1 MLRISKIN
9 PTVATEV
16 VAMKPILFRG
26 AEIWDGSGA
35 AASPGDVLVEGKRI
49 KAIVHAP
56 ERLAVD
62 GATVIEARGRTLMP
76 GLVEGHAHISFG
88 GAVNDSDLGNIP
100 PEEHVLLTVRNART
114 LLDHGFTS
122 AYSAATS
129 KLRLDVVIRNA
140 VNAGQFPGPRI
151 RAGSPEITVT
161 GGLGDERKAHM
172 YFESFGLIADGV
184 EEITKAVRLCCREGV
199 DNIKLNISG
208 DDLSP
213 AAHGGLTVMTQ
224 KEIQTAVNVARDF
237 GKKVNCHA
245 RAAESVK
252 RAVRCGID
260 VIYHCESAD
269 EEAIDMLESVKDRI
283 FVGPAIGIIYSTLYE
298 GEKFG
303 FYRDS
308 EVGRKMQRTI
318 DTTAAVYTELRKR
331 GVRVLIGGD
340 YGFAQSPQGDN
351 ARDLKHF
358 VNLLGF
364 SPSEALQC
372 GTRIGGQVMGMG
384 NELGQIKEGYIA
396 DLLLVDGDPLND
408 LDLVVHEKNLHVI
421 MKEGSL
427 YKDISVTSTHEQT
440 GQADLVRR

>member
-1 MLRISKIN
+1 MR
-9 PTVATEV
+9 
-16 VAMKPILFRG
+16 PILFRD
-26 AEIWDGSGA
+26 ASIWDGTGA
-35 AASPGDVLVEGKRI
+35 DAFPGDVRVEGARI
-49 KAIVHAP
+49 NAIARKP

-62 GATVIEARGRTLMP
+62 GAMVIEARGRTLMP

-88 GAVNDSDLGNIP
+88 GAINDSDLGNIP
-100 PEEHVLLTVRNART
+100 PEEHMLLTVRNAKT

-129 KLRLDVVIRNA
+129 KLRLDVVMRNA
-140 VNAGQFPGPRI
+140 INAGELPGPRM

-172 YFESFGLIADGV
+172 YYESFGLIADGKD
-184 EEITKAVRLCCREGV
+184 EIRRAVRLCCREGV

-213 AAHGGLTVMTQ
+213 AAHGGLTVMSEE
-224 KEIQTAVNVARDF
+224 EIQTAVGVARDF
-237 GKKVNCHA
+237 GKRVNCHA
-245 RAAESVK
+245 RAAEAVK
-252 RAVRCGID
+252 RAVRNGID

-269 EEAIDMLESVKDRI
+269 EEAIDLLESVKDRI
-283 FVGPAIGIIYSTLYE
+283 FVGPAIGIIYCTLYE
-298 GEKFG
+298 GERFG

-351 ARDLKHF
+351 ARDLQHF

-364 SPSEALQC
+364 TPSEALQC

-384 NELGQIKEGYIA
+384 SELGQIKEGFIA
-396 DLLLVDGDPLND
+396 DLLLVDGDPLKD
-408 LDLVVHEKNLHVI
+408 LDLVVREKNLHVI

-427 YKDISVTSTHEQT
+427 HKDISAAGARESTMA
-440 GQADLVRR
+440 AD

>member
-1 MLRISKIN
+1 MNR
-9 PTVATEV
+9 V
-16 VAMKPILFRG
+16 LFRG
-26 AEIWDGSGA
+26 ANVWDGSGA
-35 AASPGDVLVEGKRI
+35 AAFPADVLVEGRRI
-49 KAIVHAP
+49 KTIARAPNPLAADGAIVI
-56 ERLAVD
+56 D
-62 GATVIEARGRTLMP
+62 ARGRTLMP

-100 PEEHVLLTVRNART
+100 PEEHVLLTVRNAKT

-140 VNAGQFPGPRI
+140 VNRGEFPGPRI
-151 RAGSPEITVT
+151 RAASPEITVT

-172 YFESFGLIADGV
+172 YYESFGMIADGT
-184 EEITKAVRLCCREGV
+184 EEIKKVVRLCCREGV
-199 DNIKLNISG
+199 DNIKVNISG

-213 AAHGGLTVMTQ
+213 AAHGGLTVMREEEVQ
-224 KEIQTAVNVARDF
+224 MAVNVARDF

-245 RAAESVK
+245 RSAGSVK
-252 RAVRCGID
+252 RAVRCGVD

-298 GEKFG
+298 GEQFG
-303 FYRDS
+303 FHRDS
-308 EVGRKMQRTI
+308 EIGRQMQRVI
-318 DTTAAVYTELRKR
+318 DTTAAVYKELRKR
-331 GVRVLIGGD
+331 GVRILIGGD
-340 YGFAQSPQGDN
+340 YGFAQTPQGDN

-358 VNLLGF
+358 VDLLGF

-372 GTRIGGQVMGMG
+372 GTRIGGQVMGLG
-384 NELGQIKEGYIA
+384 EELGEVKEGYLA
-396 DLLLVDGDPLND
+396 DLLLVDGDPLED

-427 YKDISVTSTHEQT
+427 YKDCSATAKLEHTAVPQLEEVGS
-440 GQADLVRR
+440 RN

>member
-1 MLRISKIN
+1 MNR
-9 PTVATEV
+9 V
-16 VAMKPILFRG
+16 LFRN
-26 AEIWDGSGA
+26 ASVWDGSGA
-35 AASPGDVLVEGKRI
+35 AAFPADVLVEGTRI
-49 KAIVHAP
+49 KTIAHAP
-56 ERLAVD
+56 HRLAAE

-100 PEEHVLLTVRNART
+100 PEEHMLLTARNAKT
-114 LLDHGFTS
+114 LLNHGFTS

-140 VNAGQFPGPRI
+140 VNAGEFPGPRI
-151 RAGSPEITVT
+151 RAASPEITVT

-172 YFESFGLIADGV
+172 YYESFGLIADGK
-184 EEITKAVRLCCREGV
+184 EEIAKAVRLCCREGV
-199 DNIKLNISG
+199 DNIKVNISG

-213 AAHGGLTVMTQ
+213 AAHGGLTVMR
-224 KEIQTAVNVARDF
+224 EEEVQTAVNIARDF

-252 RAVRCGID
+252 RAIRCGVD

-269 EEAIDMLESVKDRI
+269 EEAIDMLEAAKDRI
-283 FVGPAIGIIYSTLYE
+283 FVGPAIGIIYCTLYE

-303 FYRDS
+303 FHRDS

-364 SPSEALQC
+364 SPNEALQC
-372 GTRIGGQVMGMG
+372 GTRIGGQVMGLG
-384 NELGQIKEGYIA
+384 DELGQVKEGYLA
-396 DLLLVDGDPLND
+396 DLLLVDGDPLED
-408 LDLVVHEKNLHVI
+408 LDRVVHEKNLHVI

-427 YKDISVTSTHEQT
+427 YKDHSAAGVQEHPVA
-440 GQADLVRR
+440 AD

>member
-1 MLRISKIN
+1 MQ
-9 PTVATEV
+9 
-16 VAMKPILFRG
+16 PILFRG
-26 AEIWDGSGA
+26 ASVWDGSGSNA
-35 AASPGDVLVEGKRI
+35 FPADVLVEGNRI
-49 KAIVHAP
+49 KAIARKP
-56 ERLAVD
+56 ERVTAD
-62 GATVIEARGRTLMP
+62 GAIVIEAKGRTLMP

-100 PEEHVLLTVRNART
+100 PEEHMLLTARNAKT

-140 VNAGQFPGPRI
+140 INAGEFPGPRM

-172 YFESFGLIADGV
+172 YYESFGLIADGKD
-184 EEITKAVRLCCREGV
+184 EIRKAVRLCCREGV

-213 AAHGGLTVMTQ
+213 AAHGGLTVMSEE
-224 KEIQTAVNVARDF
+224 EIATAVSVARDF
-237 GKKVNCHA
+237 GKRVNCHA

-252 RAVRCGID
+252 RAIRNGID

-269 EEAIDMLESVKDRI
+269 EEAIDMLESAKDRI
-283 FVGPAIGIIYSTLYE
+283 FVGPAIGIIYCTLYE

-318 DTTAAVYTELRKR
+318 DSTAAVYTELRKR
-331 GVRVLIGGD
+331 GVRILIGGD

-351 ARDLKHF
+351 ARDLQHF

-384 NELGQIKEGYIA
+384 SELGQIKEGFIA
-396 DLLLVDGDPLND
+396 DLLLVDGDPLTN
-408 LDLVVHEKNLHVI
+408 LDLVVREKNLHVI
-421 MKEGSL
+421 MKDGVL
-427 YKDISVTSTHEQT
+427 YKDASATSVLEHAIA
-440 GQADLVRR
+440 AD

>member
-1 MLRISKIN
+1 
-9 PTVATEV
+9 
-16 VAMKPILFRG
+16 MKPVLLRG
-26 AEIWDGSGA
+26 ASIWDGSGA
-35 AASPGDVLVEGKRI
+35 ATFPGDVLIEGSRI
-49 KAIVHAP
+49 KAVAPAP
-56 ERLAVD
+56 ERLAVS
-62 GATVIEARGRTLMP
+62 GTTVIEARGRTLMP

-100 PEEHVLLTVRNART
+100 PEEHVLLTVRNAKT

-140 VNAGQFPGPRI
+140 VNAGEFPGPRI

-172 YFESFGLIADGV
+172 YFESFGLLADGV

-213 AAHGGLTVMTQ
+213 AAHGGLTVMTE
-224 KEIQTAVNVARDF
+224 KEIQTAVSVARDF
-237 GKKVNCHA
+237 GKRVNCHA

-269 EEAIDMLESVKDRI
+269 AEAIDLLESAKDRI

-358 VNLLGF
+358 VDLLGF

-384 NELGQIKEGYIA
+384 DELGQIKNGYIA
-396 DLLLVDGDPLND
+396 DLLLIDGDPLKD

-421 MKEGSL
+421 MKEGLL
-427 YKDISVTSTHEQT
+427 YKDISVTSTHE
-440 GQADLVRR
+440 

>member
-1 MLRISKIN
+1 MNR
-9 PTVATEV
+9 V
-16 VAMKPILFRG
+16 LFRG
-26 AEIWDGSGA
+26 ASVWDGSGA
-35 AASPGDVLVEGKRI
+35 PAFLADVLVEGSRI
-49 KAIVHAP
+49 KTIARAP
-56 ERLAVD
+56 DRLATD

-100 PEEHVLLTVRNART
+100 PEEHMLLTARNAKT

-140 VNAGQFPGPRI
+140 VNAGEFPGPRI

-172 YFESFGLIADGV
+172 YYESFGMIADGV
-184 EEITKAVRLCCREGV
+184 EDIKKVVRLCCREGV
-199 DNIKLNISG
+199 DNIKVNISG

-213 AAHGGLTVMTQ
+213 AAHGGLTVMRED
-224 KEIQTAVNVARDF
+224 EIQMAVDVARDF

-245 RAAESVK
+245 RSAESVK
-252 RAVRCGID
+252 RAVRCGVD

-269 EEAIDMLESVKDRI
+269 TEAIDLLESAKDRI

-303 FYRDS
+303 FHRDS
-308 EVGRKMQRTI
+308 EVGRQMQRVI
-318 DTTAAVYTELRKR
+318 DTTAEVYTELRKR
-331 GVRVLIGGD
+331 GVRILIGGD

-358 VNLLGF
+358 VDLLGF
-364 SPSEALQC
+364 SPNEALQC
-372 GTRIGGQVMGMG
+372 GTRIGGQVMGLG
-384 NELGQIKEGYIA
+384 KELGEVKEGYIA
-396 DLLLVDGDPLND
+396 DLLLLDGDPLKD
-408 LDLVVHEKNLHVI
+408 IDLVVHTKNLHVI
-421 MKEGSL
+421 MKEGSV
-427 YKDISVTSTHEQT
+427 YKNDSATAVLEHTVATS
-440 GQADLVRR
+440 

>member
-1 MLRISKIN
+1 
-9 PTVATEV
+9 
-16 VAMKPILFRG
+16 MKPILFRG
-26 AEIWDGSGA
+26 ASIWDGSGA
-35 AASPGDVLVEGKRI
+35 DAFPGDVLVEGSRI
-49 KAIVHAP
+49 KAIARKP

-62 GATVIEARGRTLMP
+62 GAIVIEAKGRTLMP

-100 PEEHVLLTVRNART
+100 PEEHMLLTARNAKT

-129 KLRLDVVIRNA
+129 KLRLDVVMRNA
-140 VNAGQFPGPRI
+140 INAGEFPGPRM

-172 YFESFGLIADGV
+172 YYESFGLIADGKD
-184 EEITKAVRLCCREGV
+184 EIRKAVRLCCREGV

-213 AAHGGLTVMTQ
+213 AAHGGLTVMSEE
-224 KEIQTAVNVARDF
+224 EIQTAVRVARDF
-237 GKKVNCHA
+237 GKRVNCHA

-252 RAVRCGID
+252 RAVRNGID

-269 EEAIDMLESVKDRI
+269 EEAIDMLESAKDRI
-283 FVGPAIGIIYSTLYE
+283 FVGPAIGIIYCTLYE

-384 NELGQIKEGYIA
+384 HELGQIKEGFIA
-396 DLLLVDGDPLND
+396 DLLLVDGDPLED
-408 LDLVVHEKNLHVI
+408 LDLVVHTKNLHVI

-427 YKDISVTSTHEQT
+427 YKDVSAVTTRENAIA
-440 GQADLVRR
+440 AD

>member
-1 MLRISKIN
+1 MMNR
-9 PTVATEV
+9 V
-16 VAMKPILFRG
+16 LFRG
-26 AEIWDGSGA
+26 ASVWDGSGA
-35 AASPGDVLVEGKRI
+35 PAFLADVLVEGSRI
-49 KAIVHAP
+49 KTIARAP
-56 ERLAVD
+56 DRLATE

-100 PEEHVLLTVRNART
+100 PEEHMLLTARNAKT

-129 KLRLDVVIRNA
+129 KLRLDIAIRNA
-140 VNAGQFPGPRI
+140 VNAGEFPGPRI

-172 YFESFGLIADGV
+172 YYESFGMIADGV
-184 EEITKAVRLCCREGV
+184 EEIKKVVRLCCREGV
-199 DNIKLNISG
+199 DNIKVNISG

-213 AAHGGLTVMTQ
+213 AAHGGLTVMRED
-224 KEIQTAVNVARDF
+224 EIQMAVSVARDF
-237 GKKVNCHA
+237 NKKVNCHA
-245 RAAESVK
+245 RSAESVK
-252 RAVRCGID
+252 RAVRCGVD

-269 EEAIDMLESVKDRI
+269 EEAIDMLESAKDRI

-308 EVGRKMQRTI
+308 EVGRQMQRVI
-318 DTTAAVYTELRKR
+318 DTTAEVYTELRKR
-331 GVRVLIGGD
+331 GVRILIGGD

-358 VNLLGF
+358 VDLLGF
-364 SPSEALQC
+364 SPNEALQC
-372 GTRIGGQVMGMG
+372 GTRIGGQVMGLG
-384 NELGQIKEGYIA
+384 KELGEVKEGYIA
-396 DLLLVDGDPLND
+396 DLLLLDGDPLKD
-408 LDLVVHEKNLHVI
+408 IDLVVHTKNLHVI
-421 MKEGSL
+421 MKEGEL
-427 YKDISVTSTHEQT
+427 YKDVSATAMLEHTVV
-440 GQADLVRR
+440 G

>member
-1 MLRISKIN
+1 
-9 PTVATEV
+9 
-16 VAMKPILFRG
+16 MKPILFRG
-26 AEIWDGSGA
+26 ASVWDGSGA
-35 AASPGDVLVEGKRI
+35 PAFPADVLVENGRI
-49 KAIVHAP
+49 KAIVRIP
-56 ERLAVD
+56 SRLSTE
-62 GATVIEARGRTLMP
+62 GATVIEALGRTLMP

-100 PEEHVLLTVRNART
+100 PEEHVLLTVRNAKT

-151 RAGSPEITVT
+151 RAASPEITVT

-172 YFESFGLIADGV
+172 YYESFGLIADGK
-184 EEITKAVRLCCREGV
+184 EELVKAVRLCCREGV
-199 DNIKLNISG
+199 DNIKVNISG

-213 AAHGGLTVMTQ
+213 AAHGGLTVMR
-224 KEIQTAVNVARDF
+224 EEEVQTAVNVARDF

-252 RAVRCGID
+252 RAVRCGVD

-298 GEKFG
+298 GEPFG
-303 FYRDS
+303 FHRDS

-318 DTTAAVYTELRKR
+318 DNTAAVYTELRKR
-331 GVRVLIGGD
+331 GVRILIGGD

-372 GTRIGGQVMGMG
+372 GTRIGGQVMGLG
-384 NELGQIKEGYIA
+384 DQLGQIKEGYIA
-396 DLLLVDGDPLND
+396 DLLLVDGDPLED

-421 MKEGSL
+421 MKEGTL
-427 YKDISVTSTHEQT
+427 YKDHSETAVIANVSATV
-440 GQADLVRR
+440 A

>member
-1 MLRISKIN
+1 
-9 PTVATEV
+9 
-16 VAMKPILFRG
+16 MKPILFRG
-26 AEIWDGSGA
+26 ASVWDGSGA
-35 AASPGDVLVEGKRI
+35 QAFLADVLVEGDRI
-49 KAIVHAP
+49 KSIAQAP
-56 ERLAVD
+56 ENLSTEGV
-62 GATVIEARGRTLMP
+62 TIIEARGRTLMP

-100 PEEHVLLTVRNART
+100 PEEHVLLTVRNAKT

-140 VNAGQFPGPRI
+140 VNAGEFPGPRI
-151 RAGSPEITVT
+151 RAASPEITVT

-172 YFESFGLIADGV
+172 YYESFGLIADGP
-184 EEITKAVRLCCREGV
+184 EEIRKAVRLCCREGV
-199 DNIKLNISG
+199 DNVKLNISG

-213 AAHGGLTVMTQ
+213 AAHGGLTVMRED
-224 KEIQTAVNVARDF
+224 EIQLAVSVARDF

-269 EEAIDMLESVKDRI
+269 EEALDMLESVKDKV

-298 GEKFG
+298 GEPFG
-303 FYRDS
+303 FMRDS
-308 EVGRKMQRTI
+308 KVGRMMQRTI
-318 DTTAAVYTELRKR
+318 DSTAAVYTELRKR
-331 GVRVLIGGD
+331 GVRILIGGD

-358 VNLLGF
+358 VDLLGF
-364 SPSEALQC
+364 SANDALQC
-372 GTRIGGQVMGMG
+372 GTRVGGQVMGMG
-384 NELGQIKEGYIA
+384 NELGQVKEGYIA

-408 LDLVVHEKNLHVI
+408 LDLVVREKNLHVI

-427 YKDISVTSTHEQT
+427 YKDSSATAPSNVH
-440 GQADLVRR
+440 

>member
-1 MLRISKIN
+1 MNR
-9 PTVATEV
+9 V
-16 VAMKPILFRG
+16 LFRN
-26 AEIWDGSGA
+26 ASVWDGSGA
-35 AASPGDVLVEGKRI
+35 PAFPADVLVEGTRI
-49 KAIVHAP
+49 KTIARAP
-56 ERLAVD
+56 HRLATE

-100 PEEHVLLTVRNART
+100 PEEHVLLTMRNAKT

-140 VNAGQFPGPRI
+140 VNAGELPGPRI
-151 RAGSPEITVT
+151 RAASPEITVT

-172 YFESFGLIADGV
+172 YYESFGMIADGK
-184 EEITKAVRLCCREGV
+184 EEIAKAVRLCCREGV
-199 DNIKLNISG
+199 DNIKVNISG

-213 AAHGGLTVMTQ
+213 AAHGGLTVMR
-224 KEIQTAVNVARDF
+224 EEEVQTAVNVARDF
-237 GKKVNCHA
+237 GKKINCHA

-252 RAVRCGID
+252 RAIRCGVD

-269 EEAIDMLESVKDRI
+269 EEAIDMLESAKDRI

-303 FYRDS
+303 FFRDS

-358 VNLLGF
+358 VDLLGF

-372 GTRIGGQVMGMG
+372 GTRIGGQVMGLG
-384 NELGQIKEGYIA
+384 GELGQVKEGYLA
-396 DLLLVDGDPLND
+396 DLLLVDGDPLED
-408 LDLVVHEKNLHVI
+408 LDRVVHEKNLHVI

-427 YKDISVTSTHEQT
+427 YKDCSAAAVRERTVA
-440 GQADLVRR
+440 AD

>member
-1 MLRISKIN
+1 
-9 PTVATEV
+9 
-16 VAMKPILFRG
+16 MKPILFRG
-26 AEIWDGSGA
+26 ASVWDGSGTPA
-35 AASPGDVLVEGKRI
+35 FPGDVLVENGRI
-49 KAIVHAP
+49 KSIARMP
-56 ERLAVD
+56 SRLSTE
-62 GATVIEARGRTLMP
+62 GTTVIEARSRTLMP

-100 PEEHVLLTVRNART
+100 PEEHVLLTVRNAKT

-151 RAGSPEITVT
+151 RAASPEITVT

-172 YFESFGLIADGV
+172 YYESFGLIADGK
-184 EEITKAVRLCCREGV
+184 EELTKAVRLCCREGV

-213 AAHGGLTVMTQ
+213 AAHGGLTVMR
-224 KEIQTAVNVARDF
+224 EEEVQTAVSVARDF

-252 RAVRCGID
+252 RAVRCGVD

-269 EEAIDMLESVKDRI
+269 QEAIDLLESVKDRI

-298 GEKFG
+298 GEQFG

-318 DTTAAVYTELRKR
+318 DNTAAVYTELRKR
-331 GVRVLIGGD
+331 GVRILIGGD
-340 YGFAQSPQGDN
+340 YGFAQSPQGQN

-358 VNLLGF
+358 VDLLGF
-364 SPSEALQC
+364 TPSEALQC
-372 GTRIGGQVMGMG
+372 GTRIGGQVMGLC

-396 DLLLVDGDPLND
+396 DLLLVDGDPLED

-421 MKEGSL
+421 MKEGWL
-427 YKDISVTSTHEQT
+427 YKDHSESAVIENVPANVS
-440 GQADLVRR
+440 